1 MATTDTHNFNL
12 DLNLLV
18 EEAFE
23 RCGAELRTGY
33 DLRTATRSLNLLTIE
48 WANRGNQLMDCGARN
63 HTISCRNCHLQFARD
78 YHRPHEPSH
87 KNWDGNISVRYSYL
101 EGVKSYLRVHT
112 K

>member
-1 MATTDTHNFNL
+1 MATTNTHNFNL

-48 WANRGNQLMDCGARN
+48 
-63 HTISCRNCHLQFARD
+63 
-78 YHRPHEPSH
+78 
-87 KNWDGNISVRYSYL
+87 
-101 EGVKSYLRVHT
+101 
-112 K
+112 